1 MKKMQNKR
9 KFGQYYQADRK
20 RFSKELLVEK
30 TKDQENFYVR
40 TYKTKE
46 NAGQS
51 SLSMSKGV
59 KEIEKK
65 FKPIP
70 DSTVKVNSLNSSYAS
85 IFSCER
91 NNNQQIQTK
100 ESDKP
105 FTISI
110 NSTRKRISA
119 IGRMKSI
126 VPDGIPGEILKLG
139 VETMI
144 PYRARLLDIMMNNNA
159 NPGYW
164 EKPVVV
170 PIYKGEIERQLESTD
185 RSA

>member
-1 MKKMQNKR
+1 MIIQ
-9 KFGQYYQADRK
+9 GV
-20 RFSKELLVEK
+20 KELLIAK
-30 TKDQENFYVR
+30 TKAQETFYVR
-40 TYKTKE
+40 SYKTNE

-70 DSTVKVNSLNSSYAS
+70 DSIVKVNSLNSSYAS
-85 IFSCER
+85 TFSCER

-100 ESDKP
+100 ESNKP

-119 IGRMKSI
+119 IGRRKSF
-126 VPDGIPGEILKLG
+126 VPDSIPAEILNLG
-139 VETMI
+139 VEAMI
-144 PYRARLLDIMMNNNA
+144 PDLTRLPDITMNNNA

-164 EKPVVV
+164 EKPVVF
-170 PIYKGEIERQLESTD
+170 PIYKGEIDRQLQSTD